1 MAAFPP
7 GGITSPTFFPRGGGG
22 EGGEGEG
29 EGNAY
34 KRGDGSLNFGPSF
47 FNP

>member
-22 EGGEGEG
+22 GGEGEG